1 MYIQHFELTSNDD
14 ILEAQNALA
23 SEIGPEVEKLL
34 NLTEQYVAKLE
45 RRERGLVSKAELQEG
60 RLTNFKARMA
70 ARDNRSGNVDRAD
83 RRTLGSGGNTS
94 EANRE
99 KLKMLKAK
107 KQRIQYAVERLEM
120 EGKQKTRQ
128 MKTMGIEGA

>member
-1 MYIQHFELTSNDD
+1 MTSNDD

-45 RRERGLVSKAELQEG
+45 RREKGLVSKAELQEG
-60 RLTNFKARMA
+60 RLTNFKSRMV
-70 ARDNRSGNVDRAD
+70 ARDNRSGNVDKND
-83 RRTLGSGGNTS
+83 RRPVGGGSTP
-94 EANRE
+94 EANMER
-99 KLKMLKAK
+99 LKMLKAK

-120 EGKQKTRQ
+120 EGKQKSRQ
-128 MKTMGIEGA
+128 MKTMGIEEGT